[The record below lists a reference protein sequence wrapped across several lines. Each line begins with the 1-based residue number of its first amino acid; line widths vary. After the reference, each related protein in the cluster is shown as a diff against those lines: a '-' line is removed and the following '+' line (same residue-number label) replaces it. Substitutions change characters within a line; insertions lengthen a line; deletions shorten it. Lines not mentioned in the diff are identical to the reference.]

1 MTDVLFGPGY
11 QVKIRTG
18 EVAGS
23 VPTATRVF
31 LDDLNVQ
38 HNNERKLWG

>member
-18 EVAGS
+18 EVAGL

-31 LDDLNVQ
+31 LGDLIKSV
-38 HNNERKLWG
+38 KCSVS